1 MQDIL
6 NALKMCLDWSLNT
19 KFLNLPII
27 VYPVLFA
34 LFSLIGSFIKGKKE

>member
-6 NALKMCLDWSLNT
+6 NALKMCFDWSIDT

-27 VYPVLFA
+27 VYPVLFT